1 MTGIVIAL
9 SQFPPTLSTIFPMR
23 LPAALLL
30 LLAIGSTAHA
40 ARPMIT
46 DDARLTDAGACQV
59 ETWAHLHGSKNEFWA
74 LPACNPGGN
83 FELTLGGALAYANG
97 HQESGALTI
106 QGKTLFKPLE
116 TNSYGIGLAAGYA
129 SQPGSAHTGNPY
141 FYVPVSFS
149 LAADRVVIHTNLGYT
164 RERENKENRLT
175 WGVGSE
181 IQITPNSYLIA
192 ESFGQDKGAAFFQM
206 GLRHWIVPG
215 HVQIDT
221 TYGSR
226 FGAISDQHW
235 FSIGLR
241 LISPTLF

>member
-1 MTGIVIAL
+1 
-9 SQFPPTLSTIFPMR
+9 MR
-23 LPAALLL
+23 RLLPALALLVFVP
-30 LLAIGSTAHA
+30 AAAHA

-59 ETWAHLHGSKNEFWA
+59 ESWVHLHGSQRELWA

-83 FELTLGGALAYANG
+83 FELTVGGALAYTDSRAD
-97 HQESGALTI
+97 SGALVI

-116 TNSYGIGLAAGYA
+116 TNGYGFGLAAGYA

-141 FYVPVSFS
+141 FYVPASFS
-149 LAADRVVIHTNLGYT
+149 LADDRVVLHTNLGYT
-164 RERENKENRLT
+164 RERENHQNRLT
-175 WGVGSE
+175 WGLGSE
-181 IQITPNSYLIA
+181 IQMTERAWLIA
-192 ESFGQDKGAAFFQM
+192 ESYGQDKGNAFFQM
-206 GLRHWIVPG
+206 GVRYWVLPN

-226 FGAISDQHW
+226 FGALSDQHW

-241 LISPTLF
+241 LISPSLF